1 MQELAALADQMT
13 RVRIISVGNDA
24 PYIESITPDAIGRL
38 QSGFTGLRSL
48 SFPASNASSLYF
60 ISPQVT
66 IFLFVLIFLN
76 ILLKY

>member
-1 MQELAALADQMT
+1 MQELAALADQLT
-13 RVRIISVGNDA
+13 RVRIISVGDDS

-38 QSGFTGLRSL
+38 QSGFTGVRSL

-66 IFLFVLIFLN
+66 IFLLFSFFEYI
-76 ILLKY
+76 IGI